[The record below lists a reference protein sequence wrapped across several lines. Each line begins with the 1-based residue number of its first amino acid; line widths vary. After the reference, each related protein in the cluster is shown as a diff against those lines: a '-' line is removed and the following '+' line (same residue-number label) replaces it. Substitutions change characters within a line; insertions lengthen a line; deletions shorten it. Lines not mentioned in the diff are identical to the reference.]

1 MNNNIAYIYQP
12 HFNTNCF
19 RAAVLKQQGK
29 KYNYIIVTCS
39 PEYNGVWKYNAD
51 NVLNYDVWS
60 NNNKECYCVPIR
72 DCRRIKLLNELTNIE
87 VINKVKFQQKKW
99 YNNTVKNRDY
109 TYTDK
114 PEWML

>member
-19 RAAVLKQQGK
+19 RVALVNQQGK

-60 NNNKECYCVPIR
+60 NNNKGCQCVPIR

-109 TYTDK
+109 TYADK

>member
-19 RAAVLKQQGK
+19 RVALVNQQGK

-39 PEYNGVWKYNAD
+39 PEYNGVWKYNAN
-51 NVLNYDVWS
+51 NVLNYNVWS
-60 NNNKECYCVPIR
+60 NNKKECYCVPIR

-87 VINKVKFQQKKW
+87 VINKVKSQQKKW
-99 YNNTVKNRDY
+99 YNNTVKNRNY